1 MYDFH
6 DGFVTGQPEL
16 PPSEERREHM
26 YYLKKPEGRKAG
38 VSIDIAKGSP
48 MDETIAASLYVK
60 LKEFLR
66 TTENKS
72 LIWHPE
78 GRNVGDKTLKEPTFQ
93 EFINHYNIQII

>member
-26 YYLKKPEGRKAG
+26 YQMKPAYDR
-38 VSIDIAKGSP
+38 IN
-48 MDETIAASLYVK
+48 DEYFANYISHMPEAIAASLYQK

-66 TTENKS
+66 VT
-72 LIWHPE
+72 P
-78 GRNVGDKTLKEPTFQ
+78 GNVLKWQPKEASRKQPSFE
-93 EFINHYNIQII
+93 EFVKYYNIKII

>member
-26 YYLKKPEGRKAG
+26 YQMKPAYDRINDEDCFK
-38 VSIDIAKGSP
+38 SISHMPEA
-48 MDETIAASLYVK
+48 IAASLYQK

-66 TTENKS
+66 VT
-72 LIWHPE
+72 P
-78 GRNVGDKTLKEPTFQ
+78 GNVLKWQPKEASRKQPSFE
-93 EFINHYNIQII
+93 EFVKYYNIRIT